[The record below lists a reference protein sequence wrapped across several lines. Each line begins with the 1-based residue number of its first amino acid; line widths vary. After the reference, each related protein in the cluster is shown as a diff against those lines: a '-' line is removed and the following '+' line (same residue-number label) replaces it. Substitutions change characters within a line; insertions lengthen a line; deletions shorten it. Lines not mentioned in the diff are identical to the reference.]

1 MWSRIKSE
9 PALIVGLVL
18 ALIGVVSAF
27 GLSISADQKA
37 AIVSLVGA
45 VLAIVGAGVTR
56 SKVTPVKRHRDERGA
71 SDVYVLVV
79 VVLLVLILLAVV
91 GVI

>member
-1 MWSRIKSE
+1 MLNRLKNE

-18 ALIGVVSAF
+18 ALIGVAAAF
-27 GLSISADQKA
+27 GLSISEDQKA

-56 SKVTPVKRHRDERGA
+56 SKVTPVAKRRNR
-71 SDVYVLVV
+71 
-79 VVLLVLILLAVV
+79 
-91 GVI
+91 